1 MPNITS
7 STVRTIALALSVGLA
22 TLLAGCT
29 SGPEAP
35 PETIAPASSASP
47 SPTPAPITFTDDLG
61 NQVVVKSTNHV
72 VACMGSFANMWEL
85 AGGTLV
91 GVSDDVFD
99 QYTLTSQNV
108 SLIGDFTAPNL
119 EQIIA
124 LEPDFVI
131 MTGASGGRGG
141 SGAAQSDLKPS
152 LDSAGIP
159 VAYFTVTTFDDY
171 LRTMKTM
178 TTITGRAD
186 LYQQYGEQ
194 IKAQIDALLATVPTG
209 DTKPTVAIM
218 TTYSGGTV
226 VQSSSTMTG
235 AMLADLGADNIA
247 DQNPSLLR
255 DFSLESLID
264 INPDFILIVP
274 MGNDPAAATQALE
287 EETAANP
294 AWDTLDAVENGHYL
308 TLDPKLFQY
317 KPNADWAQSYQ
328 TLFDILY
335 A

>member
-7 STVRTIALALSVGLA
+7 SIFRSIALALSIGLA
-22 TLLAGCT
+22 GLLAGCT
-29 SGPEAP
+29 SEPETP
-35 PETIAPASSASP
+35 PETIASSSP
-47 SPTPAPITFTDDLG
+47 SISAPISFTDDLG
-61 NQVVVKSTNHV
+61 NQVVVKTTNRV

-141 SGAAQSDLKPS
+141 SGGAQSDLKPS

-159 VAYFTVTTFDDY
+159 VAYFTVTTFEDY

-178 TTITGRAD
+178 TDITGDEDR
-186 LYQQYGEQ
+186 YRQYGEQ
-194 IKAQIDALLATVPTG
+194 IDVQIDALLATVPKR
-209 DTKPTVAIM
+209 DIKPTVALM

-235 AMLADLGADNIA
+235 AMLSDLGADNIA

-255 DFSLESLID
+255 DFSLESLIE

-274 MGNDPAAATQALE
+274 MGNDAAAATAALE

-308 TLDPKLFQY
+308 TLDPRLFQY